1 MHYPLLKNYIVLTT
15 YNVLEMLKEPI
26 ASLNLN

>member
-15 YNVLEMLKEPI
+15 HNVLEMLKEPI
-26 ASLNLN
+26 ASLSLN